1 MIFHVIAA
9 SCCRQMELM
18 TRNVKTT
25 PGGGKSAIKFV
36 TGVFHTIFLEYRLQA
51 AFVKGPVVGHK
62 RQTFDSVSNLCPHF
76 RECRLPVSVV
86 PGETVN
92 LSSPVCIVIRGE
104 LNKTIKSINYLTTSH
119 DYYTDAAHAGA
130 SAIGCFKIYCYEVL
144 YCLFISKWLYTSC
157 ISVGR

>member
-25 PGGGKSAIKFV
+25 PRRRQECNKIRNRGYSIPYSSNTAFRQLSSKGACCGVTSGRPLILSA
-36 TGVFHTIFLEYRLQA
+36 TCAHTS
-51 AFVKGPVVGHK
+51 GNVGCP
-62 RQTFDSVSNLCPHF
+62 SVS
-76 RECRLPVSVV
+76 CR
-86 PGETVN
+86 GETVN
-92 LSSPVCIVIRGE
+92 LSSPVCIVIRGG

-130 SAIGCFKIYCYEVL
+130 SAIGCFKVYCYKIL
-144 YCLFISKWLYTSC
+144 HCQSLL
-157 ISVGR
+157 